1 MLRGVPRCPYP
12 WWLPLRIAHACRDMQ
27 KHVWTCI
34 CLQLFLNCIE
44 KLSTN
49 TALCIS
55 QKQPH
60 TACPNDLPHDLPQ
73 LLLSLAFL
81 SFPQAL
87 SLCFVAGQL
96 TGQMT
101 CTLFVCLLLVSS
113 PSRYAP
119 HLHIPDNPD
128 ICTICLLCPPFSSL
142 PVVTF
147 QGIHALFIFFYHI
160 PPAAFLFRA
169 TLKCY
174 KCR

>member
-1 MLRGVPRCPYP
+1 MLRGVP
-12 WWLPLRIAHACRDMQ
+12 LPQCIAHACRDMQ

-55 QKQPH
+55 QRQPH
-60 TACPNDLPHDLPQ
+60 TQ
-73 LLLSLAFL
+73 LAPTTCHSFCFPWL

-113 PSRYAP
+113 RYAP
-119 HLHIPDNPD
+119 HLHIPDIPA
-128 ICTICLLCPPFSSL
+128 IRAICLLYLAFSSL

-147 QGIHALFIFFYHI
+147 QGIHALFIFFYRI

-169 TLKCY
+169 TLKFY

>member
-1 MLRGVPRCPYP
+1 MCPFLSA
-12 WWLPLRIAHACRDMQ
+12 LPTHAETCRNMCG
-27 KHVWTCI
+27 HVFACNY
-34 CLQLFLNCIE
+34 F
-44 KLSTN
+44 S
-49 TALCIS
+49 TALKNCQLTLRCALVKGS
-55 QKQPH
+55 H
-60 TACPNDLPHDLPQ
+60 THSLPQ
-73 LLLSLAFL
+73 RLATAFAFAWL

-101 CTLFVCLLLVSS
+101 CTLFVRLLLVSS

-119 HLHIPDNPD
+119 HLHIPDIPA
-128 ICTICLLCPPFSSL
+128 IRAICLLSLAFSSL

-169 TLKCY
+169 TLKFY